1 MHYQGIMLK
10 SLSIFVILEN
20 KGGEFW
26 EDYLVDGGYSKG
38 LHNEMEEGRMY
49 EKVSRGCK
57 FVSSG

>member
-1 MHYQGIMLK
+1 MLK